1 MDKFGHYKNKRF
13 SLPESFETF
22 DKAFIKGEID
32 IQSNRLTG
40 VKSPLKANDAANKE
54 YVDMRTESF
63 TSKEEVYDIIDTIKS
78 DLKTYIKLFIEDYCT
93 NLFQTKTL
101 IQLKNE

>member
-22 DKAFIKGEID
+22 NKAFIKGEID

-40 VKSPLKANDAANKE
+40 VTSPLKANDAANKE
-54 YVDMRTESF
+54 YVDMRFESF
-63 TSKEEVYDIIDTIKS
+63 TSKEEVHDIINTVKS
-78 DLKTYIKLFIEDYCT
+78 DLKTYIKLFMEDYCT
-93 NLFQTKTL
+93 KL
-101 IQLKNE
+101 ISKKNDNSIEK